1 MSHRFRILRESGV
14 SEKAHLNS
22 QQGTWWLHLMV
33 FRCPGCFKLII
44 IFFLSLW
51 DLGSPTRDW
60 TPAFKKES
68 LELYPLDHQGIL
80 SSCWFSKILLSVL
93 LKNQI
98 SELSKLSRSDLGEA
112 RWGVMVTQKCMH
124 HAAWFSSMH
133 YFLFKQRTLSCSCSS
148 ESCFVFVPRST
159 HTHTYI
165 HHTHTHTHTHTHR
178 VIFSL
183 KKRKSHSCTPAFEEW
198 CLGKTTRET
207 ACSLCLC
214 TMHACVLSCSVVS
227 NSTTEKI
234 FFFKKRAIQ
243 GTFLMSP
250 VIKRLHLPMKG
261 CRINPWSGNPTC
273 LEAKNPK
280 HKKKKEQFTYK
291 RA

>member
-1 MSHRFRILRESGV
+1 MPHDFL
-14 SEKAHLNS
+14 L
-22 QQGTWWLHLMV
+22 
-33 FRCPGCFKLII
+33 CI
-44 IFFLSLW
+44 IFYLNKGHYHVHAVPNLVLSLF
-51 DLGSPTRDW
+51 
-60 TPAFKKES
+60 PA
-68 LELYPLDHQGIL
+68 PH
-80 SSCWFSKILLSVL
+80 
-93 LKNQI
+93 
-98 SELSKLSRSDLGEA
+98 
-112 RWGVMVTQKCMH
+112 
-124 HAAWFSSMH
+124 
-133 YFLFKQRTLSCSCSS
+133 
-148 ESCFVFVPRST
+148 T
-159 HTHTYI
+159 HTHT
-165 HHTHTHTHTHTHR
+165 HTTHTHTHTHTHR

-250 VIKRLHLPMKG
+250 VIKRLHLPMIG

-280 HKKKKEQFTYK
+280 HKKKKNNSLIREPRQEMIKPQHKKKKNNSLIREPRQEMIKPQNKMENY
-291 RA
+291 RAEETNCETLHH

>member
-159 HTHTYI
+159 HTHTYT
-165 HHTHTHTHTHTHR
+165 HHTHTHTHTHTQ
-178 VIFSL
+178 
-183 KKRKSHSCTPAFEEW
+183 
-198 CLGKTTRET
+198 
-207 ACSLCLC
+207 
-214 TMHACVLSCSVVS
+214 S
-227 NSTTEKI
+227 N
-234 FFFKKRAIQ
+234 FFFKEKKVTQLHTSIWRVMSGQNDQRNSMFPVSLHNACMRAQ
-243 GTFLMSP
+243 LLSC
-250 VIKRLHLPMKG
+250 VQLHNRKD
-261 CRINPWSGNPTC
+261 
-273 LEAKNPK
+273 
-280 HKKKKEQFTYK
+280 FFF
-291 RA
+291 